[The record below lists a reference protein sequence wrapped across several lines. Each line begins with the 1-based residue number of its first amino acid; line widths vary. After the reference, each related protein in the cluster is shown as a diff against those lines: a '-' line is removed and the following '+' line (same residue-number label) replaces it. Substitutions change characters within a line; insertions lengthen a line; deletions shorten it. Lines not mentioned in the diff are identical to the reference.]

1 MKCEICGKDKK
12 KQEIEINMLKSELC
26 DLQQIIKYL
35 EEVNRKLRRKT
46 GQLEDNWNELRK
58 YLFEIR
64 KRGFALQNLANV
76 TKNTEPNIAILI
88 IINKMKEIKQ
98 GSDSK

>member
-35 EEVNRKLRRKT
+35 EEVNRKLRRKI

-64 KRGFALQNLANV
+64 KRDFALQNLANV

>member
-1 MKCEICGKDKK
+1 MAKCKCEICGKDKK

-58 YLFEIR
+58 YLFDIR

-88 IINKMKEIKQ
+88 IINKMKEIKR
-98 GSDSK
+98 GE

>member
-35 EEVNRKLRRKT
+35 EEVNRKLRRKN